1 MEDLKQVIYNIE
13 DKVMLLLYN
22 ALLEWQEKSSKDYFV
37 IERGNYFGVKY
48 IDLPTDTYAIPLGS
62 IYASEGNVR
71 YCGREDYSLPDF
83 CHTMFDYEEVE
94 NYKTLKRGDMILSD
108 IFALY
113 ELVKASM

>member
-1 MEDLKQVIYNIE
+1 MENLKQEINHLE
-13 DKVMLLLYN
+13 DKVTKLLYE
-22 ALLEWQEKSSKDYFV
+22 ALLEWQEKSGKEYFV
-37 IERGNYFGVKY
+37 IEQGNYIGVKY

-62 IYASEGNVR
+62 IYASEGDVR

-113 ELVKASM
+113 ELVKGA

>member
-22 ALLEWQEKSSKDYFV
+22 ALLEWQEKSGKEYFV
-37 IERGNYFGVKY
+37 IEQGNYFGVKY

-62 IYASEGNVR
+62 IYASNGYVMWN
-71 YCGREDYSLPDF
+71 GREDYSLPNSYNY
-83 CHTMFDYEEVE
+83 MFDYEEVE

-113 ELVKASM
+113 ELVKGA